1 MSVTN
6 GQLANQTTFNDSFV
20 SRTAVQSVAGGKNF
34 SNYIAITR
42 ANVATTTTIT
52 AMASST
58 SFVKLTGSTVTEI
71 QGVTAGVNG
80 QELLIYNGST
90 AVVSFAHENAGAS
103 AANRIDL
110 PENRSL
116 YLYPDCSAS
125 LIYDSV
131 LSRWVLSSAGPV
143 LSDTTFQRTFKLVSA
158 SDNATGATVTLTAAT
173 TPLVSLTNASLVSVA
188 GLPAGEAGQV
198 AYLINNTGVSVNI
211 LDENAG
217 ATAAN
222 RIRTGTGATVAV
234 QNHGT
239 IILLYNSVTS
249 RWNMIGGGGGGSG
262 SSRHVSTFSGTSLTP
277 NALSY
282 DQTWTYN
289 GGSAQTFST
298 TGFGTISGLLDG
310 MRITIVGSSDTNT
323 ISIEDSD
330 ISDGRLINGNAVLGK
345 GQAITFENNS
355 TLSRMVEISR
365 NF

>member
-6 GQLANQTTFNDSFV
+6 GQLANQTTFNNAFV
-20 SRTAVQSVAGGKNF
+20 SRAAAQSIAGGKIF
-34 SNYIAITR
+34 SNYVAITR
-42 ANVATTTTIT
+42 ADVATTATIT
-52 AMASST
+52 AMASAT

-80 QELLIYNGST
+80 QELRIYNGST
-90 AVVSFAHENAGAS
+90 AVVSFAHENVGAS

-125 LIYDSV
+125 LIYDSA

-143 LSDTTFQRTFKLVSA
+143 LSDTTFQRKFKLVSA
-158 SDNATGATVTLTAAT
+158 ADNATGSAVTLTAAT

-188 GLPAGEAGQV
+188 GLPAGESGQV
-198 AYLINNTGVSVNI
+198 AYLINNTGVNVNI
-211 LDENAG
+211 LDEDAG

-222 RIRTGTGATVAV
+222 RIRTGTAATVTV
-234 QNHGT
+234 QDHGT
-239 IILLYNSVTS
+239 IILIYDSSAS
-249 RWNMIGGGGGGSG
+249 RWNMIGGGGGSG
-262 SSRHVSTFSGTSLTP
+262 SSRHVATFTGTSITP

-289 GGSAQTFST
+289 AGSSQTFST
-298 TGFGTISGLLDG
+298 TGFGTISSLLSG
-310 MRITIVGSSDTNT
+310 MRITIAGSSDTNT
-323 ISIEDSD
+323 LTINDSD
-330 ISDGRLINGNAVLGK
+330 ISDGRIMNGNAVLGR
-345 GQAITFENNS
+345 GQSIMFEYNS
-355 TLSRMVEISR
+355 TVARLIEISR